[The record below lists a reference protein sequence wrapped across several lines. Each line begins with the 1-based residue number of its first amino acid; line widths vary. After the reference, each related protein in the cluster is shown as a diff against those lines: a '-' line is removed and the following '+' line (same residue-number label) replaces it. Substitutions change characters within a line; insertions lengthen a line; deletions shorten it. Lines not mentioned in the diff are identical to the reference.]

1 MRTRKRQ
8 RFLLVSLS
16 LLLLGGATALILTAL
31 EENIAFF
38 AGPAE
43 LVNGQVEPGKRLRLG
58 GLVVDGSVLHGANG
72 EVRFHLTDE
81 LADIEVRY
89 VGILP
94 DLFREGQGIV
104 AIGMLSPE
112 GRFDASEVLAKHDEG
127 YMPPEVAEALE
138 RANHL
143 MRLQEAGS

>member
-1 MRTRKRQ
+1 L
-8 RFLLVSLS
+8 LLVTLA
-16 LLLLGGATALILTAL
+16 LGLLGGATALILSAL

-43 LVNGQVEPGKRLRLG
+43 LVDGGVEPGKRLRLG
-58 GLVVDGSVLHGANG
+58 GLVVDGSVVHGADG
-72 EVRFHLTDE
+72 EVRFALTDAV
-81 LADIEVRY
+81 ADIEVRY
-89 VGILP
+89 VGLLP

-104 AIGMLSPE
+104 AVGMLAAD
-112 GRFDASEVLAKHDEG
+112 GRFEASEVLAKHDEG

-143 MRLQEAGS
+143 MQTQEAGGR

>member
-1 MRTRKRQ
+1 VRTRKRQ
-8 RFLLVSLS
+8 RFLLVVVAMGLLAGSAVLVLS
-16 LLLLGGATALILTAL
+16 AL

-43 LVNGQVEPGKRLRLG
+43 LVNGEIEPGARLRLG
-58 GLVVDGSVLHGANG
+58 GLVVDGSVVRGADG
-72 EVRFHLTDE
+72 EVLFRLTDQV
-81 LADIEVRY
+81 ADVEVRY

-104 AIGMLSPE
+104 AVGALDAG
-112 GRFDASEVLAKHDEG
+112 GRFEATEVLAKHDEG

-143 MRLQEAGS
+143 MTETGGR